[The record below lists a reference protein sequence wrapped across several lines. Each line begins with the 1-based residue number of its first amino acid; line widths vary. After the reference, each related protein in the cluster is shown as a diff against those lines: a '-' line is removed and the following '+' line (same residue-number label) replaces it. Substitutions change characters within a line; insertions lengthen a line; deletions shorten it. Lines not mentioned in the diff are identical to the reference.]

1 MIELS
6 HAKVSEINSNLTVI
20 YDTMA
25 IVRSVPSEKT
35 WESLFQFLVKAF
47 SLQEAGETI
56 LVFDKYSY
64 NQEFSLEQQERI
76 NRVTNGTVRV
86 YMGGSTHEMPIKNTL
101 KTQKLRLNSL
111 TDLHNTYSKTMFAQ
125 N

>member
-1 MIELS
+1 
-6 HAKVSEINSNLTVI
+6 
-20 YDTMA
+20 MA

-47 SLQEAGETI
+47 RLQEAGETT

>member
-6 HAKVSEINSNLTVI
+6 HAKVSDSNLTVI

-47 SLQEAGETI
+47 RLQEAGETT